1 MLKQVL
7 HAGVEVADLAK
18 AIELYKSIGFEVVK
32 QFEKTKTKIAIVTK
46 GESTFE
52 LLQFVDNDSPQVAFI
67 RNHVAFASD
76 DLENDVQKFVDDGYK
91 LVIPI
96 TEGVTVRY
104 AYLQDAAG
112 ACYEIATEKEE

>member
-1 MLKQVL
+1 MLKKIL
-7 HAGVEVADLAK
+7 HTGVEVADLTK
-18 AIELYKSIGFEVVK
+18 AIELYESLGFKVVN

-76 DLENDVQKFVDDGYK
+76 DLENDVQQFVDNGYK

-96 TEGVTVRY
+96 TDGVMVRY
-104 AYLQDAAG
+104 AYLQDEAG
-112 ACYEIATEKEE
+112 ACYEIATEK